1 MHGAQGARRSVWSA
15 HRRGVVQLLVDLH
28 LSGLLGGRSAV
39 VALGQLPQSKRLARL
54 AAVTATGAVPCTRE
68 EGET

>member
-28 LSGLLGGRSAV
+28 LSGLLGGRSTV
-39 VALGQLPQSKRLARL
+39 VARGSRRLGVRLH
-54 AAVTATGAVPCTRE
+54 TGALGAGVGARE
-68 EGET
+68 GV